1 MESTRKALWLQRF
14 LSFDPER
21 SNRGKS
27 VRLNE
32 LTRSWQNCKGLIYA
46 ADHAAEF
53 YTISTINFA
62 DRVDYL
68 SLGVPSCQSGAMP

>member
-1 MESTRKALWLQRF
+1 MQSIRKALWLQRF

-32 LTRSWQNCKGLIYA
+32 LTRHGRNCKGLTYA
-46 ADHAAEF
+46 PGHAPEF
-53 YTISTINFA
+53 YTISTINSIYGA
-62 DRVDYL
+62 DYL
-68 SLGVPSCQSGAMP
+68 GLAVPCPGGAMP